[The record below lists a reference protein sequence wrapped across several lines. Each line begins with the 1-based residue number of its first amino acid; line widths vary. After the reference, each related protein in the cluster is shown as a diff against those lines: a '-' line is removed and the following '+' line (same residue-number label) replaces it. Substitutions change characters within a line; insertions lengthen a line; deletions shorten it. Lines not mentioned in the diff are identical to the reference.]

1 MWVEFAEYV
10 ANIRNVQII
19 RKYDKDGP
27 QETIIRF
34 VLWTA

>member
-10 ANIRNVQII
+10 ANIRNVQI
-19 RKYDKDGP
+19 KYDKDGP